1 MVAPIIGFAGLTVA
15 AFLRQ
20 VVGEYT
26 ANIAR
31 KKLASSY
38 LVDRIDS
45 KIENK
50 FGKGYLKNH
59 LTPNILKE
67 IRVIIHDELGGYSSK
82 RDIDQIINNTVQVLS
97 DEHQQIL
104 HKLSSVESL
113 LEKISIPLSY
123 DLTKET
129 SEAVPQELLQGLLE
143 GSLGGKS
150 KSKKILEELM
160 VENHLPRE
168 PIENLSQFSFIDQLK
183 QNGEYELQRIV
194 NKFSNSPE
202 EINNLNTLMDIS
214 SLMIGPSEHL
224 NDIISGFVFRLI
236 EKGLKTK
243 EIEKSIIAFTFLI
256 HRIGKLPLLSESDK
270 LLLSSF
276 LKKSLTDIENPTH
289 IIESYFLLTELGYSA
304 DIEPNF
310 ILELMH
316 NHYRK
321 GITSSR
327 SMKNQLK
334 LSGRLAR
341 FLRRM
346 SSKSYKPRASFK
358 TVRALI
364 NKLDKRKF
372 IRSTTLLSS
381 QLDRLT
387 TEMNLIAA
395 FFENE
400 KTKEEDLTEIV
411 ELLQLLLDILNRP
424 NITKLDLKTK
434 KQIIECMDTAYYLY
448 DVLAFRNSWNMLQN
462 YQLDIKSIY
471 SPTLGTY
478 QRIITNESALN
489 ESLIQYSRSRVRKIE
504 RELPSPPKQ
513 MKKKKIPE

>member
-1 MVAPIIGFAGLTVA
+1 MVAPIIGFAGITVA

-38 LVDRIDS
+38 LVERIDN
-45 KIENK
+45 KIEKK
-50 FGKGYLKNH
+50 FGKGYLKTH

-67 IRVIIHDELGGYSSK
+67 IRIIIHDELGAYSSK
-82 RDIDQIINNTVQVLS
+82 RDIDQIINNSIQILS

-104 HKLSSVESL
+104 QKLSSVESL

-143 GSLGGKS
+143 GSLEGKS

-160 VENHLPRE
+160 IENRLPKE
-168 PIENLSQFSFIDQLK
+168 PIEPLSYFSFISEIA

-214 SLMIGPSEHL
+214 SLMIGPNEHL

-236 EKGLKTK
+236 EKGLKTD

-256 HRIGKLPLLSESDK
+256 HKIGKLHLLSESDK

-276 LKKSLTDIENPTH
+276 LKKSLTDIDNPTH
-289 IIESYFLLTELGYSA
+289 IVESYFLLTELGYSA
-304 DIEPNF
+304 NIETDF
-310 ILELMH
+310 IIELMQ
-316 NHYRK
+316 NHYK
-321 GITSSR
+321 QGINSSKA
-327 SMKNQLK
+327 MKNQLK

-341 FLRRM
+341 FLKRI
-346 SSKSYKPRASFK
+346 SSKSYKPKASLK

-364 NKLDKRKF
+364 KKLDKRKF
-372 IRSTTLLSS
+372 IRETKLLSS

-400 KTKEEDLTEIV
+400 KPKEEDLTEIV

-424 NITKLDLKTK
+424 TITKLNLKTK
-434 KQIIECMDTAYYLY
+434 KKIIECMDTAYYLY

-462 YQLDIKSIY
+462 YQLDIKSIH

-478 QRIITNESALN
+478 QRISTNESALN
-489 ESLIQYSRSRVRKIE
+489 ESLIKYSRSRVRKIE

-513 MKKKKIPE
+513 SKKRKITE